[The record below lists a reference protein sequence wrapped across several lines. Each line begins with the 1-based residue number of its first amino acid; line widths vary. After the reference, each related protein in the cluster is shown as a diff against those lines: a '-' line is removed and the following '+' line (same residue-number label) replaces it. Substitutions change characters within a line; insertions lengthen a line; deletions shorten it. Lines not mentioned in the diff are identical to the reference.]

1 MAGMARSEKEHTC
14 SCPLR
19 WLFVK
24 VLGKENYC
32 DSQTWFATDI
42 SIEMP
47 KKAPFIGTEILE
59 MTPLL

>member
-1 MAGMARSEKEHTC
+1 MRSEKVHTC
-14 SCPLR
+14 FCPLR

-24 VLGKENYC
+24 VLEEERHH

-47 KKAPFIGTEILE
+47 MKPPFTGADILVE
-59 MTPLL
+59 TPLL